1 MDYAIAVCTLR
12 EETLSLRDRL
22 NRMGVF
28 AHVVSTPRMLRLGC
42 GLSVKFALNDLASVR
57 RCVRY
62 CPSFKGYY
70 LYTQQGY
77 EKIY

>member
-22 NRMGVF
+22 KSMGVF
-28 AHVVSTPRMLRLGC
+28 ATVVSTPRMLRYGC
-42 GLSVKFALNDLASVR
+42 GLSIKFAIKDIPYLR
-57 RCVRY
+57 RCVRFY
-62 CPSFKGYY
+62 QSFKGYY

-77 EKIY
+77 ERIY